1 MTDNT
6 TGGAGDTLEFLRIM
20 GASPTAP
27 DADESQNPA
36 QNRRGRADDDDD
48 LPPLEVEL
56 PPFGEPTIASPMAR
70 GDVDAD
76 VPPEPEEA
84 KPVVIKGGPR
94 RVVRADGRQPDTSYA
109 LGQRRFALSSG
120 HEMFAPKKRRN
131 VLRDSIIA
139 VVALVAVALVF
150 VLAWQASQASV
161 TQDKRESLV
170 GTTQY
175 DRALSLTPA
184 DDGGYYTVFFV
195 TSTKTNENEIG
206 TLSQVVM
213 YRTDKATTTAM
224 RIYVPENLYVA
235 PNYYSDKALTLQAV
249 LDDSQSL
256 TRALQA
262 VDDAFGIR
270 LYNVVCC
277 EQSVFDSLN
286 AVLDGSASA
295 DSIEASSLLGKVRT
309 NLTPENLVAFCGK
322 VGSLDQA
329 AIPSFTAPTTDLDV
343 NGVIMAQG
351 SAASFSAA
359 LGSVANYQVVG
370 YDSEGHPIIAQYDD
384 RGNYLGTQYDENG
397 NPLLDEN
404 GVPQGALRTED
415 GSLYF
420 DETGR
425 LQFWGQQYD
434 DRGNWVGTQY
444 DENGNPILD
453 EWGHPKGTQY
463 TEDGSDYLYDWR
475 GNVLIVNE

>member
-20 GASPTAP
+20 GASASSTP
-27 DADESQNPA
+27 ESEKSAGSQPSGSSSSRVQDN
-36 QNRRGRADDDDD
+36 D
-48 LPPLEVEL
+48 LPPLGEDATL
-56 PPFGEPTIASPMAR
+56 FGDATIASSAAC
-70 GDVDAD
+70 GDAD
-76 VPPEPEEA
+76 VAPREPEEA

-94 RVVRADGRQPDTSYA
+94 RVVRADGRQPDISYA

-120 HEMFAPKKRRN
+120 HEMFAPKKKRN
-131 VLRDSIIA
+131 VVRDSIIA
-139 VVALVAVALVF
+139 AVALVAVALVF
-150 VLAWQASQASV
+150 VLAWNASQMSV
-161 TQDKRESLV
+161 AQDKRESLV

-175 DRALSLTPA
+175 DGSLSLTPA
-184 DDGGYYTVFFV
+184 NDGGYYTVFFV
-195 TSTKTNENEIG
+195 TSTKTDENEIG
-206 TLSQVVM
+206 DLSQVVM

-224 RIYVPENLYVA
+224 RIYVPANLYVA
-235 PNYYSDKALTLQAV
+235 PNYYSDRALTLEAV
-249 LDDSQSL
+249 LETQSL

-277 EQSVFDSLN
+277 DQTVFDGLN
-286 AVLDGSASA
+286 AILDGTA
-295 DSIEASSLLGKVRT
+295 DPSSIKPSSLLGKVRT
-309 NLTPENLVAFCGK
+309 NLSLENLLAFCGK
-322 VGSLDQA
+322 VGALDQA
-329 AIPSFTAPTTDLDV
+329 TIPSFTAPTTDLDV
-343 NGVIMAQG
+343 NGVVMAQG

-370 YDSEGHPIIAQYDD
+370 YDAEGHPIIAQFDD

-397 NPLLDEN
+397 NPLLDES
-404 GVPQGALRTED
+404 GAPQGALRNDD
-415 GSLYF
+415 GSLLF

-425 LQFWGQQYD
+425 LQFYGQQYD
-434 DRGNWVGTQY
+434 DKGNWIGTQY